1 MNEGVL
7 SFIGVIIGGLIGI
20 VGTLTANYY
29 QNENNRTIYLL
40 DKRREVY
47 LSIIK
52 MYLKINLNYDN
63 AESIEIIDKF
73 QELSPE
79 VFLLGSNKVKNELE
93 KVKDC
98 LLEYKISLKEKD
110 KETMEK
116 YRNLTT
122 EFSLLAELMRKELG
136 IRD

>member
-79 VFLLGSNKVKNELE
+79 FFFFVCNFYARKAIFRTWLPVLNSVPIFFSALGYHLSKKTSHL
-93 KVKDC
+93 
-98 LLEYKISLKEKD
+98 
-110 KETMEK
+110 
-116 YRNLTT
+116 
-122 EFSLLAELMRKELG
+122 
-136 IRD
+136 